1 MLHHRTVVH
10 FLSLDAKL
18 MKSKMHPGLLRHLL
32 QNSINVGADLNEV
45 GANHE
50 HILGALTDINRSKAE
65 AAMLM
70 GGSYCLTGD
79 SLMKMLAIYVR
90 VRCGIPVILMGEA
103 GIGKTH
109 ILSYLCKRLQC
120 STVRLDV
127 R

>member
-1 MLHHRTVVH
+1 VH
-10 FLSLDAKL
+10 FLSLDAKI
-18 MKSKMHPGLLRHLL
+18 MKNKMHPGLLRHLL
-32 QNSINVGADLNEV
+32 QNNINVGADLNDLGV
-45 GANHE
+45 NHE
-50 HILGALTDINRSKAE
+50 SILGALTDIHRTKAE

-109 ILSYLCKRLQC
+109 ILSYLCMVSLGAVFMCDHK
-120 STVRLDV
+120 
-127 R
+127 